1 MPTSEEEQLAADT
14 VNVDIEKIILQ
25 ESGWLADELSQ
36 NKVLNPSGKEVR
48 PSAALRHA
56 LAVDAFI
63 AKQVKE
69 KKTILVRN
77 RFGKTVELD
86 WKNMASLFD

>member
-1 MPTSEEEQLAADT
+1 MSIPTEQSTDT
-14 VNVDIEKIILQ
+14 VNVDIEKIIVQ

-36 NKVLNPSGKEVR
+36 NRVMNPRRQVVR

-63 AKQVKE
+63 AKQVKA
-69 KKTILVRN
+69 KRKILVRHPS
-77 RFGKTVELD
+77 GKTVELD
-86 WKNMASLFD
+86 WENMTELFD